1 MASCIGS
8 TVMPSPEKLF
18 RGSPTV
24 ATADAV
30 GVRKVDARR
39 FPVVSRS
46 APHRRPGLAGWEA
59 HALAPWLRLG
69 WSSRSDEMNADCSCP
84 SSAGVLSNGNLLVA
98 VAAFAQ
104 LSPPRVHQM
113 SSARTTTSATC
124 PAGDPRPGVAAAL
137 SAPAVRNMLLAIIF
151 ESGIALHGLHSEHDR
166 AEGLCAH
173 SRT

>member
-59 HALAPWLRLG
+59 QAVAPWLRLG

-113 SSARTTTSATC
+113 SSARRR
-124 PAGDPRPGVAAAL
+124 PRLRV
-137 SAPAVRNMLLAIIF
+137 VRVIRDQEWRPRYLLP
-151 ESGIALHGLHSEHDR
+151 
-166 AEGLCAH
+166 LCEICCWP
-173 SRT
+173 